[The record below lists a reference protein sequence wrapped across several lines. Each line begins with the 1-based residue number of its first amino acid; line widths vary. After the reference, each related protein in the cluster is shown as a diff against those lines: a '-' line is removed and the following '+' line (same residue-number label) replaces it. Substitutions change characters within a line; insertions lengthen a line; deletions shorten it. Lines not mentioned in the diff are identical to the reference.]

1 MNKKENLLKRLD
13 EIGESLKISGNGLG
27 LLGLGSVGNE
37 LQRLDEYSDLDFFAI
52 VKNGYKRHYI
62 QNLDWLSSIK
72 PIVYCFRNTADGFK
86 LLFEDGIF
94 CEMAVFEPHE
104 LSGIPFSEGRW
115 VWKSDELD
123 GGLNTPKIP
132 YPKQDQKSVEW
143 MVGEAITCLYVGLG
157 RFHRGEKLSAFRFI
171 QNYAVDRILELTP
184 LIEPE
189 LQHFKDVF
197 SGDRRF
203 EKRFSSTAELFSDFI
218 QGYDRSPESAK
229 AILEFLN
236 NHFEVNEEMKKQILE
251 MC

>member
-1 MNKKENLLKRLD
+1 MNTKENLLKRLG
-13 EIGESLKISGNGLG
+13 EIAASVKNSRLGLG

-52 VKNGYKRHYI
+52 VKDGCKQNFI

-86 LLFEDGIF
+86 LLYEDGIF
-94 CEMAVFEPHE
+94 CEMAIFEQHE

-123 GGLNTPKIP
+123 GSLNTPKIP
-132 YPKQDQKSVEW
+132 YPNQDSKSVEW
-143 MVGEAITCLYVGLG
+143 MVGEAITCIYVGLG
-157 RFHRGEKLSAFRFI
+157 RFNRGEKLSAFRFI
-171 QNYAVDRILELTP
+171 QNYAVDRVLELTP
-184 LIEPE
+184 LIEKE
-189 LQHFKDVF
+189 QAGFKDVF

-203 EKRFSSTAELFSDFI
+203 EKRFPETAVSFPDFI
-218 QGYDRSPESAK
+218 QGYEKSPQSAK
-229 AILEFLN
+229 AILNFLDK
-236 NHFEVNEEMKKQILE
+236 HFEVNQPLKNRILE